1 VSREP
6 NTPYASVGGGSH
18 FVSSRKLLPLAR
30 SLPSKCREYLGLLSH
45 IYTQPSRTKHM
56 ESLGL
61 DGTGQQDEVLGVRR
75 ARRLKHRKFV
85 NLVGSRGSL
94 GGSQCIVQGPSM
106 ESNPHRC
113 EPPIDNHRRYHRKVE
128 EDHLHT
134 RRDTNKT

>member
-1 VSREP
+1 VFGSLREP

-45 IYTQPSRTKHM
+45 IYTQPSRTKHR

-94 GGSQCIVQGPSM
+94 GGSQCIVQGHFDAHNGPLLAS
-106 ESNPHRC
+106 H
-113 EPPIDNHRRYHRKVE
+113 DNGGE
-128 EDHLHT
+128 L
-134 RRDTNKT
+134 